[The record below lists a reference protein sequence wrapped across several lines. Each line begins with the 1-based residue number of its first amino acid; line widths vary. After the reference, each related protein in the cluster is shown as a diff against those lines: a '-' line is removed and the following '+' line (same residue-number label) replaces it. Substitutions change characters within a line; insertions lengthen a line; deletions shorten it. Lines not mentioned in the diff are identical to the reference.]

1 MGQELQAASGCVNRL
16 RPVEVQLFVI
26 GRRHVRGEIRA
37 IEHVAAVAVGAANRL
52 ATWHPCAGERV
63 RVTMGPLVAGL
74 ESI

>member
-37 IEHVAAVAVGAANRL
+37 IEHVAVGAANRL